1 MKSLYQHIE
10 EKLRVNKD
18 YENISSDISLKN
30 DEFYK
35 DFKTDYQWLSSH
47 NRWFHADHINS
58 ISYIRTT
65 PEYRCHINDKVREI
79 IPKNRSIFYY
89 FVNGHKGLDMYKRMN
104 EWLDKNQDDMTF
116 VMCDFVGSGIWN
128 YGIRIFEDTEHL
140 IGVIGRHYSASINED
155 SSVLLFAYK

>member
-1 MKSLYQHIE
+1 MKSLYQHID

-18 YENISSDISLKN
+18 YENIPSDISSKN

-47 NRWFHADHINS
+47 NRWFHADHINA

-65 PEYRCHINDKVREI
+65 SEYRCHINDKVREI
-79 IPKNRSIFYY
+79 IPKSRSIFYY
-89 FVNGHKGLDMYKRMN
+89 FVNGHKGLDIYKRMN
-104 EWLDKNQDDMTF
+104 DWLDKNQDDMTF
-116 VMCDFVGSGIWN
+116 VMCDFVGSGI

-140 IGVIGRHYSASINED
+140 IGVIGRHYSVSIDDD